1 MKISPKIAKWC
12 DEWKMAWMGAVLATR
27 KRSFLI
33 AAGVSFVVFG
43 TLLSFL
49 SVSGVGAFKVF
60 SLKTIFSAF
69 LGLFGVGR
77 STGEW
82 LNMFFVVIFQSILIG
97 LIVFV
102 WKKRKE
108 ENSANV
114 QSAGIA
120 AGLALIG
127 AGCPT
132 CGTTL
137 ITPILSM
144 IFSSGGYAMAATVS
158 GIITFV
164 AILVTLFAI
173 KKVGLEAYV
182 IIVSERYKA
191 RKESNNE
198 KSD

>member
-1 MKISPKIAKWC
+1 
-12 DEWKMAWMGAVLATR
+12 
-27 KRSFLI
+27 
-33 AAGVSFVVFG
+33 
-43 TLLSFL
+43 
-49 SVSGVGAFKVF
+49 
-60 SLKTIFSAF
+60 
-69 LGLFGVGR
+69 
-77 STGEW
+77 
-82 LNMFFVVIFQSILIG
+82 MFFVVIFQSILIG